1 LPYFKAFMT
10 DKETG
15 FSIVQTSETASQAVF
30 EARQYPDPSKG
41 FVSKFSYQPGSDGT
55 QAIASISLTALSQ
68 GEPDRVVP
76 LNVEYLVDALQGLRD
91 EKTAT
96 GEICWDC
103 FNHEFDP
110 SVWPHPLIPFEGMVR
125 TGQKF
130 TGVFVDQNTL
140 KPLIVVGNS
149 QKSADGKAEQW
160 SIAADFVPV
169 SFQAQIQANM
179 GPEAVFEYGWH
190 TNPVQAGSVYSSE

>member
-1 LPYFKAFMT
+1 MT

-96 GEICWDC
+96 GKICWDC

-110 SVWPHPLIPFEGMVR
+110 SVWPHKLIPYDGLVR
-125 TGQKF
+125 TGQQF
-130 TGVFVDQNTL
+130 AGVFVDQNTL
-140 KPLIVVGNS
+140 KPLIVVGNC
-149 QKSADGKAEQW
+149 QKSADGKREQW
-160 SIAADFVPV
+160 SIAADFVPI
-169 SFQAQIQANM
+169 SFQEQTQANM
-179 GPEAVFEYGWH
+179 DPKAEFEYGWH
-190 TNPVQAGSVYSSE
+190 APSSQAGLIYTSE